1 MNGSAGRCQGNISNG
16 SLVHQGKEHM
26 CVCLLSPLLHC
37 LFPPYSSFQLL
48 FIPFQQI
55 SLFFPILVLI
65 FSPFKLSLVYCQV
78 VLFCFFLRGEVI
90 LFCVGNALL
99 ASTYML
105 AFQRL
110 EYLFSMSLSY
120 VNARYCL
127 NIRSFFLALVNIIL
141 FSLKHKKGLFIF
153 SGKKFLSNVF
163 L

>member
-1 MNGSAGRCQGNISNG
+1 MSRQYLQWQLSASGERA
-16 SLVHQGKEHM
+16 H
-26 CVCLLSPLLHC
+26 VCL
-37 LFPPYSSFQLL
+37 SSFSSPSLTLSSLL
-48 FIPFQQI
+48 FLSTPIHSFLVDQFVFPHSCAHFL
-55 SLFFPILVLI
+55 SLQTF
-65 FSPFKLSLVYCQV
+65 SLVYCQV
-78 VLFCFFLRGEVI
+78 VLFCIFLRGEVI